1 MEPNITKEVIFSYFA
16 GACTTLQKT
25 LIEEWAK
32 EPVNRE
38 LFFDWL
44 YEWEKTHVQ
53 YQVDLEAGL
62 ERHRAW
68 VESLSETEVAP
79 LFEPRPVKHLFPW
92 RMFAAVCVL
101 LASLLA
107 GWLARDLIIYSTY
120 ETAFGEIKKITLSD
134 GSKVVLNAN
143 SVFRVPRFGFGK
155 TTREVF
161 LAGEASF
168 DVIHTTD
175 NTRFVVQ
182 TQSNMD
188 VEVLGTEFNVYA
200 RSSGSRVVLNTGQIQ
215 LHYSE
220 GNKKQRLTMK
230 PGDLATMDM
239 KGKVVMAHTAQPQN
253 FSAWKYHRF
262 VFEDQPFRE
271 ICDRLEETFGNKI
284 IITGQTLANQAISGS
299 FTALDAEEL
308 LDMLSLAGNF
318 KYQNKDGQIII
329 SEDEASSIQADSS
342 QN

>member
-16 GACTTLQKT
+16 GTCTTLQKS

-32 EPVNRE
+32 EPTNRE

-53 YQVDLEAGL
+53 YQVDLEAGM
-62 ERHRAW
+62 ERHRTW
-68 VESLSETEVAP
+68 VESLNQTEAVP
-79 LFEPRPVKHLFPW
+79 PVELSTPKHLFPW
-92 RMFAAVCVL
+92 RMLAAVCTL
-101 LASLLA
+101 LACLLA
-107 GWLARDLIIYSTY
+107 GWMVKDLFLYRTY

-143 SVFRVPRFGFGK
+143 SVFKIPRFGFGK

-161 LAGEASF
+161 LTGEASF
-168 DVIHTTD
+168 DVIHTSD
-175 NTRFVVQ
+175 HTRFVVQ
-182 TQSNMD
+182 TPGHMD

-215 LHYSE
+215 LHFSE
-220 GNKKQRLTMK
+220 GNKKQKLTMK
-230 PGDLATMDM
+230 PGDLATMDT
-239 KGKVVMAHTAQPQN
+239 KGKVMMAHTTQPQN

-262 VFEDQPFRE
+262 VFENQSFRE
-271 ICDRLEETFGNKI
+271 ICNRLEETFGNTI
-284 IITGQTLANQAISGS
+284 VITDPTLEKQVISGS

-308 LDMLSLAGNF
+308 LDMLALAGNF
-318 KYQNKDGQIII
+318 KYQNKDDRIIVSKEQPSSA
-329 SEDEASSIQADSS
+329 SEIQP
-342 QN
+342 